1 MKNLISFQTTLMFLL
16 VGSIASGQ
24 VAEKTVVKSL
34 NLQGNNIVTFDLD
47 GDVEVKE
54 WDKSIMRIQMTISV
68 DNINEATLKAL
79 ITAGRYNL
87 KSKQQDED
95 LLVFSPGLEKQVKI
109 RGHELTEN
117 VSYEVYAPSD
127 VLIRLANQAS
137 SNVHTSK
144 DKKTTDL

>member
-47 GDVEVKE
+47 GDIEVKE

-109 RGHELTEN
+109 RGHELTEK
-117 VSYEVYAPSD
+117 VIYEVYAPSD
-127 VLIRLANQAS
+127 VLIRLSNQAS
-137 SNVHTSK
+137 SNANTSK
-144 DKKTTDL
+144 DKIPTDL